1 MQTYLLEKYVKP
13 TVTEL
18 IGKLNAEW
26 SDDVAMRLHEAL
38 GDYLDLA
45 TCEHLSRKDEPTPKP
60 KQTPV
65 VAIGNGEPNPYELK
79 GTCLKKAPEGMP
91 AYIKLE
97 DDNTQ
102 TYTLRKSNS
111 ARGKDRVP
119 YGMRTNQYE
128 KLFAFMTTPEN
139 LGKAVTISPEDV
151 DMTLDDLRVVTAKF
165 NDSKWRKAH
174 HPDSKLRTKNNLMN
188 VTCQLVRADMDLR
201 GKRFGCS

>member
-1 MQTYLLEKYVKP
+1 MQKHLMEKYVKP

-18 IGKLNAEW
+18 VGVLNAEW
-26 SDDVAMRLHEAL
+26 SDDVAIRLHEAL

-60 KQTPV
+60 
-65 VAIGNGEPNPYELK
+65 NPYELK

-91 AYIKLE
+91 AYIKSE

-102 TYTLRKSNS
+102 TYTLRKSTR

-119 YGMRTNQYE
+119 FGTRTMQYE

-188 VTCQLVRADMDLR
+188 VTCQLVRADIDLR
-201 GKRFGCS
+201 GKRFGCN